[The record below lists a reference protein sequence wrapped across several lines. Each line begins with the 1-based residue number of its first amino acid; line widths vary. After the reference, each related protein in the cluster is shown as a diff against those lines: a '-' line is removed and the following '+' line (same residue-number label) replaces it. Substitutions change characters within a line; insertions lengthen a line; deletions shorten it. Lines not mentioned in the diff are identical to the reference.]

1 VNNKSEYKSNKM
13 DYFLCLMILVV
24 SIILGYA
31 LLGGCQCQSTL
42 KMVLLILS
50 IYLVLHIII
59 DYINPKRNQD
69 DSIPLVPLT
78 PSIIVNDSVN
88 KAEYDIESEDISLD
102 KRENPEISIE
112 EDHIKVND
120 MEYPIMGE
128 LDHIDPYH
136 LIKNVKTIY
145 KNTKT
150 NYPFIPDNHQ
160 SKSTGTEFTELDNGI
175 SPSKEEKYL
184 KIASKYY
191 PQLTETQ
198 LNYADCTNF
207 DASDERSCIIP
218 KDNLNLRPIA
228 KTKQEFEPTLVT
240 KEMLSKGVQ
249 YIIDAHDI
257 NTKEGFQ
264 NIPDGTESKLT
275 SNLSNKCDINSSC
288 SDKLCLPYD
297 KEN

>member
-1 VNNKSEYKSNKM
+1 M

-50 IYLVLHIII
+50 IYLVLHLII
-59 DYINPKRNQD
+59 DYINPKRNQN

-78 PSIIVNDSVN
+78 PSIPVNESV
-88 KAEYDIESEDISLD
+88 KGEYEYDIDIDIDIDIESEDNVLD
-102 KRENPEISIE
+102 NGGDEAEITIE

-120 MEYPIMGE
+120 IEYPIMGE

-136 LIKNVKTIY
+136 LMNNLKTIY

-150 NYPFIPDNHQ
+150 NYPFVPDNHQ
-160 SKSTGTEFTELDNGI
+160 NKTTGTEFTDLEGGI
-175 SPSKEEKYL
+175 SPSDEEKHL

-191 PQLTETQ
+191 PQLTQTQ

-207 DASDERSCIIP
+207 DSSDERSCIIP

-257 NTKEGFQ
+257 NTKEGFES
-264 NIPDGTESKLT
+264 IPNGTESKLT
-275 SNLSNKCDINSSC
+275 SNLSNKCDVNSSC

>member
-1 VNNKSEYKSNKM
+1 M
-13 DYFLCLMILVV
+13 DYFLCFMILLV

-31 LLGGCQCQSTL
+31 LLGGCQCSSTL
-42 KMVLLILS
+42 KMILLILS
-50 IYLVLHIII
+50 IYLILHLII
-59 DYINPKRNQD
+59 DYINPKRNQNN
-69 DSIPLVPLT
+69 SIPLVPLK
-78 PSIIVNDSVN
+78 PSIPVNDSV

-112 EDHIKVND
+112 EDHIKVNE

-160 SKSTGTEFTELDNGI
+160 NKTTGTEFTELDSGI

-249 YIIDAHDI
+249 YIIDAYDI

-264 NIPDGTESKLT
+264 SIPDGTESKLT
-275 SNLSNKCDINSSC
+275 SNLSNKCDVNSSC

-297 KEN
+297 K

>member
-1 VNNKSEYKSNKM
+1 M
-13 DYFLCLMILVV
+13 DYFLCFMILLV

-31 LLGGCQCQSTL
+31 LLGGCQCSSTL

-50 IYLVLHIII
+50 IYLILHLII
-59 DYINPKRNQD
+59 DYINPKRNQNN
-69 DSIPLVPLT
+69 SIPLVPLK
-78 PSIIVNDSVN
+78 PSIPVNDSV

-112 EDHIKVND
+112 EDHIKVNE

-160 SKSTGTEFTELDNGI
+160 NKTTGTEFTELDSGI

-249 YIIDAHDI
+249 YIIDAYDI

-264 NIPDGTESKLT
+264 SIPDGTESKLT
-275 SNLSNKCDINSSC
+275 SNLSNKCDVNSSC

-297 KEN
+297 K

>member
-1 VNNKSEYKSNKM
+1 M
-13 DYFLCLMILVV
+13 DYFLCLMILLV
-24 SIILGYA
+24 SIIIGYS
-31 LLGGCQCQSTL
+31 LLGGCRCSSTL